1 MTKSI
6 ELISTNIQDMVL
18 ALIKSGVLIC
28 NGVGRNVTIFEGD
41 MGSSTHIYN
50 MKKDMLIL
58 R

>member
-18 ALIKSGVLIC
+18 ALIKSRVLIC
-28 NGVGRNVTIFEGD
+28 NGVSKNVIIFEGD

-50 MKKDMLIL
+50 MKKYMLIL